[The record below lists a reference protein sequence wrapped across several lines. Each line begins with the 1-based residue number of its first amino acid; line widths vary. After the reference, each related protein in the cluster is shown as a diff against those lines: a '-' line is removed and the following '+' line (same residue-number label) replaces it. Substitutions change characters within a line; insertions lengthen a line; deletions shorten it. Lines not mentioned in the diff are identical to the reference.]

1 MQLVHWRESAIVRIA
16 FSSELSGRVDQ
27 GHHATLRSS
36 AKDPTNIAFE
46 LWEIPPDGGS
56 SFDFYIHL
64 DDDVTRLPSPFVS
77 CVELAPHPPPPSPP
91 PPPPSPLP
99 SPPAPLAAAAA
110 AEAAAAPA
118 ATAARDLVRRLRD
131 AAEREQGVGA
141 RGQRRS
147 ESSAGLGGAQ
157 GS

>member
-91 PPPPSPLP
+91 PPPPSPSPPPP
-99 SPPAPLAAAAA
+99 SPPPPPPKPPPRPPPPPRAISFADR
-110 AEAAAAPA
+110 
-118 ATAARDLVRRLRD
+118 AT
-131 AAEREQGVGA
+131 AEREQGVRAWSTMCAPSRRRASAAA
-141 RGQRRS
+141 RGS
-147 ESSAGLGGAQ
+147 
-157 GS
+157 